1 MAVKNIAKMQEAVI
15 DVSLN
20 TKNVFSSALRFA
32 MSIDTLKNSPELV
45 HDLKTSAQEQVEFM
59 LSEDEE
65 VRLLI
70 TEEEVKSVVRLG
82 ISNVISMLLDR
93 LSSLLVILPECTE
106 FSVLKTLYD
115 IEWLCKV
122 LPRMELMKDLV
133 FKWADVSSEILVIA
147 QKCELDSR
155 ILGVKVKLVEVT
167 GKILEAVGYGIVIVP
182 SKSRT
187 CLLKIWLPFIR
198 RLKTLVDAEGSECE
212 YRMDE
217 DLCEFIE
224 GSMVSLVLTLPS
236 NDQAEVFGEWMRGIG
251 LEGVKFP
258 DLSEAFEVWCYRSK
272 SAKRRLLER
281 CDRLAIV
288 NLDY

>member
-1 MAVKNIAKMQEAVI
+1 MQEAAI
-15 DVSLN
+15 DQSLN
-20 TKNVFSSALRFA
+20 TKNVFLSALRFA
-32 MSIDTLKNSPELV
+32 MSIDTLKKDSPELD
-45 HDLKTSAQEQVEFM
+45 HELKTSAQEQVEFM
-59 LSEDEE
+59 LSEHKE

-70 TEEEVKSVVRLG
+70 SQEEVKSVVRLG
-82 ISNVISMLLDR
+82 ISNVISTLLDR
-93 LSSLLVILPECTE
+93 LSSLLLHLPDCSE
-106 FSVLKTLYD
+106 FDVLATLYD
-115 IEWLCKV
+115 MEWLCKV

-133 FKWADVSSEILVIA
+133 FKWADVSNEILMIV
-147 QKCELDSR
+147 QSCELDCR
-155 ILGVKVKLVEVT
+155 MLGVKVKLVEVT
-167 GKILEAVGYGIVIVP
+167 GKVLEAVGYGIVIVP
-182 SKSRT
+182 SRSRA
-187 CLLKIWLPFIR
+187 CLVKKWLPFMR
-198 RLKTLVDAEGSECE
+198 KLKTLVDAEGPESE

-281 CDRLAIV
+281 CDRLAIE
-288 NLDY
+288 NLSL

>member
-1 MAVKNIAKMQEAVI
+1 MQEAATD
-15 DVSLN
+15 DVSLS

-32 MSIDTLKNSPELV
+32 MSIDTLKNSPEIV
-45 HDLKTSAQEQVEFM
+45 HELKTSAQEQVEFM
-59 LSEDEE
+59 LSTDEE

-70 TEEEVKSVVRLG
+70 SKEEVKSVVRLG
-82 ISNVISMLLDR
+82 ISNVISTLLDR
-93 LSSLLVILPECTE
+93 LSSLLSFVPECPE
-106 FSVLKTLYD
+106 LGVLKTLYD

-133 FKWADVSSEILVIA
+133 FKWADVSREMLMIA
-147 QKCELDSR
+147 ENCKLDSQ
-155 ILGVKVKLVEVT
+155 ILGVKLKLVEVT
-167 GKILEAVGYGIVIVP
+167 GKVLEAVGYGIVIVP

-187 CLLKIWLPFIR
+187 SLLKIWLPFIR
-198 RLKTLVDAEGSECE
+198 RLKTLVDAEGSESE

-217 DLCEFIE
+217 DLCELIE

-272 SAKRRLLER
+272 SAKRRLLES
-281 CDRLAIV
+281 CDRLASE
-288 NLDY
+288 NLDP

>member
-1 MAVKNIAKMQEAVI
+1 
-15 DVSLN
+15 
-20 TKNVFSSALRFA
+20 

-45 HDLKTSAQEQVEFM
+45 DELKTSAQEQVEFM

-70 TEEEVKSVVRLG
+70 SEEEVKSVVRLG

-93 LSSLLVILPECTE
+93 LSSLIVILPECTE

-133 FKWADVSSEILVIA
+133 VKWTDASSEILVIA

-198 RLKTLVDAEGSECE
+198 RLKTLVDAEGCEYE

-288 NLDY
+288 NLGH

>member
-1 MAVKNIAKMQEAVI
+1 MQEAAI
-15 DVSLN
+15 DASLD

-45 HDLKTSAQEQVEFM
+45 DELKTSAQEQVEFM

-70 TEEEVKSVVRLG
+70 SEEEVKSVVRLG
-82 ISNVISMLLDR
+82 ISNVISTLLDR
-93 LSSLLVILPECTE
+93 LSSLLIFLPECPE
-106 FSVLKTLYD
+106 FGLLKTLYD

-133 FKWADVSSEILVIA
+133 FKWADVSSEILMIA
-147 QKCELDSR
+147 QNCKLDSQ

-198 RLKTLVDAEGSECE
+198 RLKTLVDAEGSESE

-272 SAKRRLLER
+272 SAKRRLLEK
-281 CDRLAIV
+281 CDRLAGE
-288 NLDY
+288 NLDR

>member
-1 MAVKNIAKMQEAVI
+1 MQEAAS
-15 DVSLN
+15 DVSLD

-45 HDLKTSAQEQVEFM
+45 DELKTSAQEQVEFM

-70 TEEEVKSVVRLG
+70 SEEDVKSVVRLG

-93 LSSLLVILPECTE
+93 LSSLLICLPVPECPE
-106 FSVLKTLYD
+106 FGVLKTLYD

-133 FKWADVSSEILVIA
+133 FKWADVSSEILMIA
-147 QKCELDSR
+147 QNCKLDSQ

-198 RLKTLVDAEGSECE
+198 RLKTLVDAEGNKSEC
-212 YRMDE
+212 RMDE

-272 SAKRRLLER
+272 SAKRRLLEK
-281 CDRLAIV
+281 CDRLASET
-288 NLDY
+288 LDL

>member
-1 MAVKNIAKMQEAVI
+1 MQLAVI
-15 DVSLN
+15 DQSLN
-20 TKNVFSSALRFA
+20 TKNVFTSALRFA
-32 MSIDTLKNSPELV
+32 MSIDTLKNSPELA
-45 HDLKTSAQEQVEFM
+45 HELKTSAQEQVEFM
-59 LSEDEE
+59 LAEDEE
-65 VRLLI
+65 VQLLVS
-70 TEEEVKSVVRLG
+70 EEEVKSVVRLG
-82 ISNVISMLLDR
+82 ISNVISKLLDR
-93 LSSLLVILPECTE
+93 LPSLLLPLPECPE
-106 FSVLKTLYD
+106 FGVLNTLYD

-133 FKWADVSSEILVIA
+133 FKWADVSKEILMIA
-147 QKCELDSR
+147 QNCKLDSR

-167 GKILEAVGYGIVIVP
+167 GKVLEAVGYGIVIVP
-182 SKSRT
+182 SRSRA

-198 RLKTLVDAEGSECE
+198 RLKTLVDAEGSESE

-281 CDRLAIV
+281 CDRLASE
-288 NLDY
+288 NLDL

>member
-1 MAVKNIAKMQEAVI
+1 MQEAAT
-15 DVSLN
+15 DQSLN
-20 TKNVFSSALRFA
+20 TKNVFLSALRFA
-32 MSIDTLKNSPELV
+32 MSIDTLKNTPEV
-45 HDLKTSAQEQVEFM
+45 DQELKTSAQEQVEFM
-59 LSEDEE
+59 LSEHKE

-70 TEEEVKSVVRLG
+70 SEEEVKSVVRLG
-82 ISNVISMLLDR
+82 ISNAISTLLDR
-93 LSSLLVILPECTE
+93 LSSLLHRLPDCPE
-106 FSVLKTLYD
+106 FDALTTLYD
-115 IEWLCKV
+115 MEWLCKV

-133 FKWADVSSEILVIA
+133 FKWADVSNEILVIV
-147 QKCELDSR
+147 QNCKLDCR

-167 GKILEAVGYGIVIVP
+167 GKVLEAVGYGVVIAP
-182 SKSRT
+182 SRSRA
-187 CLLKIWLPFIR
+187 CLVKKWLPFIR
-198 RLKTLVDAEGSECE
+198 KLKTLVDAEGSESCE

-281 CDRLAIV
+281 CDRLAIE
-288 NLDY
+288 NLSL